1 LEKRKNKIKLKDIAE
16 IAGVSVGT
24 VDRVIHA
31 RKEVNEKTREKVL
44 SIINE
49 LGYKPNLQARSLA
62 LKKTHHII
70 ALIPSGKQSD
80 NSYWDL
86 PKTGIEKAA
95 RELDDYFT
103 DVEIRFFNSIE
114 KESFTK
120 QAEAIL
126 KEKPDGVVFSPFFKQ
141 PSLTFSKKL
150 NTAGIPYV
158 FIDSNF
164 NEANAISY
172 FGQDT
177 FQSGYLSARIMS
189 YGLRKNDTILI
200 VNLTNTESVISHL
213 KLRQEGF
220 LAAIMDDKKKFNP
233 VTINIDLSNTDEPDL
248 TLKKSFEENPHVKGI
263 FVPNSR
269 VYKVAK
275 YLCNIGKC
283 NTLLVGYD
291 LIEENVEYLNKGY
304 IDFLICQ
311 KPEEQG
317 YKSVM
322 ALSKYILTKEE
333 IPRVNYSQ
341 IDIITKENLNYYNN
355 I

>member
-95 RELDDYFT
+95 RELEDYFT

-141 PSLTFSKKL
+141 PSLLFSKKL
-150 NTAGIPYV
+150 NDAGIPYI

-164 NEANAISY
+164 KEANAITY

-177 FQSGYLSARIMS
+177 FQSGFLSARMMS
-189 YGLRKNDTILI
+189 YGLNKNATVLI
-200 VNLTNTESVISHL
+200 VNLTNTESIISHL

-220 LAAIMDDKKKFNP
+220 LSAIKNDIKKLNT
-233 VTINIDLSNTDEPDL
+233 VTINIDLSNNNEPDA
-248 TLKKSFEENPHVKGI
+248 TLSKVFEEKPQIKGV

-269 VYKVAK
+269 VHKVAK
-275 YLCNIGKC
+275 FLCNTDKC
-283 NTLLVGYD
+283 NILLVGYD
-291 LIEENVEYLNKGY
+291 LVEENIEYLKRGY